1 MEVKQSSMKPVMSSY
16 RKVTMKR
23 RAKMPLEKRT
33 IQVWCFWVPNLA
45 AMARARTGRA
55 MMIDDI

>member
-1 MEVKQSSMKPVMSSY
+1 
-16 RKVTMKR
+16 MKR

-55 MMIDDI
+55 MMIDDM